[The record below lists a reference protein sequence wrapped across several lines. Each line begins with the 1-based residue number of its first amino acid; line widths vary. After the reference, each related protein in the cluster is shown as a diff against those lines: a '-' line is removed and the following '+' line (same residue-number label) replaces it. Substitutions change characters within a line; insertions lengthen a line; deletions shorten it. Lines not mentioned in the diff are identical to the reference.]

1 MIGEDWDGQFVSMW
15 EDPMAQNHR
24 VVIVGGHGK
33 IALLTAP
40 KLTEAGYAVH
50 SLIRNPD
57 QHDEVAAT
65 GAQPGVLDIESADV
79 DELTGVFTGATA
91 VVFAAGAGGGNP
103 ARTHAVDYE
112 AALRTMQAA
121 EQAGVRRYVMV
132 SYITAAV
139 DAGRIDPG
147 SSFFPYAKAKHDADA
162 HLRTT
167 GLDYTILG
175 PASLTMD
182 PATGKVLVVDEE
194 GKKPDGD
201 LPDDERVTSRENVA
215 EVITHVLRTGAGI
228 GHTYNFVDGPT
239 PIEQAII

>member
-1 MIGEDWDGQFVSMW
+1 
-15 EDPMAQNHR
+15 MAQNDR

-40 KLTEAGYAVH
+40 KLTEAGYAVQ

-65 GAQPGVLDIESADV
+65 GAQPVLLDIESADV
-79 DELTGVFTGATA
+79 DELAEAFTGAAA
-91 VVFAAGAGGGNP
+91 VVFSAGAGGGNP

-139 DAGRIDPG
+139 DVGRIDPD

-167 GLDYTILG
+167 GLDHTILG
-175 PASLTMD
+175 PASLTME
-182 PATGKVLVVDEE
+182 PATGTVLVLDEE
-194 GKKPDGD
+194 GKAPDGD
-201 LPDDERVTSRENVA
+201 LADEQKVTSRENVA
-215 EVITHVLRTGAGI
+215 EVITHVVRTGAGI
-228 GHTYNFVDGPT
+228 GRRYNFVDGRI
-239 PIEQAII
+239 PIEQAIT